1 MEAKTVYFERPGRE
15 NTDEVLRI
23 VGQRARELGIK
34 TAVVASTGG
43 DTAVQAVEALQGLRV
58 IVVTHSHG
66 FREPN
71 TQEFTAE
78 NRQIV
83 EGKGGVIFSATH
95 LFAGISRAVRDKFN
109 TYLIGDLTARTLKVF
124 GDGMKVVIEISVMAT
139 DAGLVRTDEEVIAI
153 AGTGH
158 GADTAVVLTPVNS
171 QNFFDIKVHEI
182 LCKPHL

>member
-34 TAVVASTGG
+34 TVVVASTGG
-43 DTAVQAVEALQGLRV
+43 DTAVQAMEALPGLRV

-83 EGKGGVIFSATH
+83 ESKGGVIFTATH

-171 QNFFDIKVHEI
+171 QNFFDLKVHEI
-182 LCKPHL
+182 LCKPRL